1 MFPFYEVETGDVL
14 KDLFQKGWQSWAG
27 APVEVLL
34 DPARTNLASSFVDP
48 LELAGT
54 RVLSTAAE
62 AHNQLGKVEKHG
74 HLFEVIL

>member
-1 MFPFYEVETGDVL
+1 MLLFYEVETGDML

-48 LELAGT
+48 LELHGRHSSAEHSG
-54 RVLSTAAE
+54 RSTQSAIKAWPS
-62 AHNQLGKVEKHG
+62 V
-74 HLFEVIL
+74 